1 MSPVTWGH
9 CRDGRGQIHVLS
21 RTRRISLG
29 RNLGRRR
36 FTGLTARLLCHLFG
50 PSRVFLGRVSKAA
63 FMDQRARKRDK
74 GAGVG
79 VGLRVGAGAMPQA
92 WGGFGH
98 SLAIWPSWRQ
108 LRHLPRIGQ
117 SLATWAPRQMSH
129 STSWPTY
136 QHFTLRLPMLRFRG
150 MAFSL
155 TIWTIRVPVE
165 TAGAPG

>member
-1 MSPVTWGH
+1 MADAQTAIVGTTGGPAPEE
-9 CRDGRGQIHVLS
+9 R
-21 RTRRISLG
+21 SLG
-29 RNLGRRR
+29 GV
-36 FTGLTARLLCHLFG
+36 GVG
-50 PSRVFLGRVSKAA
+50 EGV
-63 FMDQRARKRDK
+63 

-79 VGLRVGAGAMPQA
+79 VGIRVGAGAMPQA

-108 LRHLPRIGQ
+108 LQHSPGIGQ
-117 SLATWAPRQMSH
+117 SLAMWAPRQMSH
-129 STSWPTY
+129 STGWPTY
-136 QHFTLRLPMLRFRG
+136 QHFTLRLPMLRFHG